1 MLSFTTLHFPWWLYP
16 LLFAT
21 GLGAGFVDA
30 IAGGG
35 GLITVPVLLATG
47 LPPQIAIA
55 TNRFQSSFGTAMAAW
70 SYHRAG
76 LLAGRKLWL
85 DVAFTAAGAVLGAL
99 ALSHVDAAWLKRL
112 IPFLLL
118 GIAALLWFKPD
129 LGGRPHPARWPLAVF
144 AAVMGL
150 GLGFYDGFFG
160 PGTGTFWTMA
170 CVLLL
175 GLDLRAATAHTKVM
189 NLTSNVTSVA
199 VYLALGLVRFDL
211 GLAMAAGQLI
221 GGRLGSR
228 VVVKGGAKAVRP
240 VMLTVVL
247 VLTAKLLWDNFR
259 H

>member
-1 MLSFTTLHFPWWLYP
+1 MHFPWWLYP

-21 GLGAGFVDA
+21 GLGAGFIDA

-55 TNRFQSSFGTAMAAW
+55 TNRFQSSFGTAIATW

-76 LLAGRKLWL
+76 LLAWRTLWL
-85 DVAFTAAGAVLGAL
+85 GVGFTALGAVAGAFAL
-99 ALSHVDAAWLKRL
+99 KHADATWLKRL

-129 LGGRPHPARWPLAVF
+129 LGGRPHPARWPATVF
-144 AAVMGL
+144 AVVFGL
-150 GLGFYDGFFG
+150 VLGFYDGFFG
-160 PGTGTFWTMA
+160 PGTGTFWTLA

-189 NLTSNVTSVA
+189 NLTSNVASVV
-199 VYLALGLVRFDL
+199 VYLAAGLVRFDL
-211 GLAMAAGQLI
+211 GLTMAAGQLI

-240 VMLTVVL
+240 VLLTVVL
-247 VLTAKLLWDNFR
+247 TLTAKLLWDNF
-259 H
+259 HH